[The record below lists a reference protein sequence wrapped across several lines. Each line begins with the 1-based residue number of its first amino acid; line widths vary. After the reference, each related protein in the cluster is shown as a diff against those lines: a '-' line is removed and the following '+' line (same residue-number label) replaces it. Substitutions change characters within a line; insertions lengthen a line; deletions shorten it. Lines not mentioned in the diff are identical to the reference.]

1 MSILL
6 WSIFHHFPI
15 KKKQVLDFYIFLE
28 AYSIR
33 ILGILY
39 LFEPYFIYI
48 LCLYCNGTYLTFPL
62 VYVVIEH
69 IPSFFLGLYHH
80 FLAIYIGLYRCG
92 ACSIFPPS
100 LLRCGVY
107 STLIRGLYFN
117 EVYLMTWTFQVYI
130 VIQYSLSESRVYV
143 VLQYVLPIFQVYMCM
158 YVDMECILSVSNVYI
173 VME

>member
-39 LFEPYFIYI
+39 LFESYFIYI
-48 LCLYCNGTYLTFPL
+48 LCFYCNGTYLTFPL

-80 FLAIYIGLYRCG
+80 FLAIYR
-92 ACSIFPPS
+92 SISMWSMFNFSPS

-158 YVDMECILSVSNVYI
+158 YVDMECILSVSQVYI